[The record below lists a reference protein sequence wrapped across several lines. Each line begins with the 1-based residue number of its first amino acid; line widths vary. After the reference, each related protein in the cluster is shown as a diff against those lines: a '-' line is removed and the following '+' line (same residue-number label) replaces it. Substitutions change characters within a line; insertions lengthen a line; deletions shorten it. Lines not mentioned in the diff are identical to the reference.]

1 MVRRIRRGFTF
12 ANVMSVIAVFIALG
26 GTVYAT
32 NKISGKTIKKGS
44 EPGNRLK
51 NDSVTDK
58 QVKESTLGT
67 VPNANALQGQGPGA
81 FAPASLANI
90 ESPHLVGAPGEPVFE
105 NSWAPGGG
113 SDEPL
118 LFYKDPYGIVH
129 LQGNTLHTGGPSAT
143 QVFTLPPGYRPAA
156 QIYFPAFADG
166 NVTTTV
172 EVDPDGSL
180 IVLDATFFLGLS
192 GSFRAG
198 V

>member
-1 MVRRIRRGFTF
+1 MMIARIRRGLTF

-51 NDSVTDK
+51 NDTVTGK
-58 QVKESTLGT
+58 QVKEATLSGVDAAT
-67 VPNANALQGQGPGA
+67 LQGQGPGA
-81 FAPASLANI
+81 FAPANI

-105 NSWAPGGG
+105 NSWAGVALG
-113 SDEPL
+113 DEPL

-129 LQGNTLHTGGPSAT
+129 LQGNTSHTGGPSAT

-192 GSFRAG
+192 SVSFRAG